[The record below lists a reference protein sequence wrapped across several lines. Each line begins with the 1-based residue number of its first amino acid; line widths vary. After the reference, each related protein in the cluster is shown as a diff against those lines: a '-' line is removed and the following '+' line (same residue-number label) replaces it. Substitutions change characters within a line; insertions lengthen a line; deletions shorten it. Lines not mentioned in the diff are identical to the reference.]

1 MRLFHLVVLVALM
14 SVVMAM
20 ARDPFTRAFLIVLVT
35 GLGEVF
41 LGVVSVMSLF
51 QTVGALGSARGLV
64 EHAEA
69 LAATSVVLA
78 IATAMMGGWFFAG
91 FWMVC
96 SLV

>member
-1 MRLFHLVVLVALM
+1 MRLFHLMVLVALL
-14 SVVMAM
+14 SVLMAL
-20 ARDPFTRAFLIVLVT
+20 ARDPFTRAFLIVFVI

-41 LGVVSVMSLF
+41 LGLASVMSLF
-51 QTVGALGSARGLV
+51 QTFGALGSARGLV

-69 LAATSVVLA
+69 LAATSIVLA

-96 SLV
+96 TFV